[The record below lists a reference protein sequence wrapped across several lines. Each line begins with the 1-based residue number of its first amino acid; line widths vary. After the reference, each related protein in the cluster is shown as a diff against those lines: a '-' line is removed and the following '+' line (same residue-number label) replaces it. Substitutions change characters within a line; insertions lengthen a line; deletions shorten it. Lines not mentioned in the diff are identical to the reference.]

1 MISVPDLMLNDG
13 NTIPQFGL
21 GVWQVPNNRA
31 AAAIQTAFDA
41 GYRSVDTAA
50 LYRNE
55 SGVGDA
61 IAATD
66 IPREDLFITT
76 KLWNSDEGYDGAMRG
91 FDESIRKLKLEYVDL
106 YLIHWPP
113 RSGTRYVDAWKAF
126 EKLRADGRVRS
137 IGVSNFH
144 ISHLRR
150 ISDETETVPAVNQI
164 ELHPNQTQ
172 TQLREFHAEH
182 GIITEAYSPL
192 AQGKLVR
199 DKTIGGLAQK
209 YGRTPAQIILRWH
222 IQLGNRVIPKSIT
235 PTRIKENIDIFDFE
249 LADDD
254 MHAIDDLNGRR

>member
-1 MISVPDLMLNDG
+1 MAEVPELALNDG

-31 AAAIQTAFDA
+31 ATTVQTAIEA

-61 IAATD
+61 VAATEV
-66 IPREDLFITT
+66 PREELFITT
-76 KLWNSDEGYDGAMRG
+76 KLWGGDQSYDGAMRG
-91 FDESIRKLKLEYVDL
+91 FDESIRKLRLEYLDL

-113 RSGTRYVDAWKAF
+113 RSGTGYVDAWKAF
-126 EKLRADGRVRS
+126 DKLRADGRVRS

-150 ISDETETVPAVNQI
+150 LFDETETVPAVNQI
-164 ELHPNQTQ
+164 ELHPNLNQA
-172 TQLREFHAEH
+172 QLRAFHTEH
-182 GIITEAYSPL
+182 GILTEAYSPL

-199 DKTIGGLAQK
+199 DRTIGGLAQK

-222 IQLGNRVIPKSIT
+222 IQLGNRVIPKSVT
-235 PTRIKENIDIFDFE
+235 PARIRENIDVFDFE
-249 LADDD
+249 LAEDDV
-254 MHAIDDLNGRR
+254 HAIDDLNGRR